1 MPMDGPKHEI
11 IKKTDAVQSSL
22 RMGMQAIKLDHPDT
36 HLLNM
41 LVTVLGGYFGAR
53 LMTNIRKEKGYT
65 YGIYSVL
72 QPFAQSGLLRIYG
85 DIKSGCSKIVTDEV
99 LKEMQK
105 LKDEPISDNELA
117 LVKNYMMGEL
127 LQMFDG
133 PFNCC
138 DAVSRIVGL
147 GSGLNFFE
155 DEQNAILNAK
165 PADLQVIANKYFNF
179 DQMATVIAGNE

>member
-1 MPMDGPKHEI
+1 MAGPKSEI
-11 IKKTDAVQSSL
+11 IKKSDAVQSSL
-22 RMGMQAIKLDHPDT
+22 RMGMQSIKLDHPDS

-72 QPFAQSGLLRIYG
+72 QPFAQGGLLRIYG
-85 DIKSGCSKIVTDEV
+85 DIKSGYSSVVVDEV
-99 LKEMQK
+99 KKEMQK
-105 LKDEPISDNELA
+105 LKDEPISAEELG

-138 DAVSRIVGL
+138 DAVAKVINLGAGL
-147 GSGLNFFE
+147 KFFE
-155 DEQNAILNAK
+155 DEQAAILNAK
-165 PADLQVIANKYFNF
+165 SSDLQALANKYFDF
-179 DQMATVIAGNE
+179 DQMATIIAGNE